1 MIFAWN
7 GQEWAPS
14 QGSWPRLA
22 DRLQVV
28 TWNLWFDAHLRSQR
42 CAAISLELEQLRPQL
57 LGFQEATLAMLR
69 PFFDQPWLQKEY
81 WCTAS
86 PTSAPDSHGVVLWGR
101 VQLEHLKRL
110 LLPGSMGRRAL
121 ICHTGRLQLGVVH
134 LESLTSQQAVRRQQ
148 LEQLWPELHTAPAAL
163 LMGDLNFCAT
173 SNENEQIPPDFQ
185 DAWTQ
190 LHPQDPGWTL
200 DSQRNPLL
208 RAHRPA
214 RYDRML
220 ARGLCI
226 ESIQL
231 VGTEGLKSDHYGL
244 ALQARLTS

>member
-1 MIFAWN
+1 MRYAWN

-14 QGSWPRLA
+14 QSSWPQLPA
-22 DRLQVV
+22 EFQVV
-28 TWNLWFDAHLRSQR
+28 SWNLWFDAHQRSQR
-42 CAAISLELEQLRPQL
+42 CAAMSHELELLRPHL

-69 PFFDQPWLQKEY
+69 PFFDQPWLQQEY

-101 VQLEHLKRL
+101 VQPEHLKRV

-121 ICHTGRLQLGVVH
+121 LCDLGRLRLGVVH
-134 LESLTSQQAVRRQQ
+134 LESLASHQTVRRQQ

-173 SNENEQIPPDFQ
+173 SSENEQLPPEFQ

-190 LHPQDPGWTL
+190 RHPHDPGWTL

-208 RAHRPA
+208 RNHRPA

-220 ARGLCI
+220 CRGMSI

-244 ALQARLTS
+244 ALQARLNA